1 MTPRSLNERLAS
13 RSEKLRLNDGF
24 VRETFKLPVEDARRR
39 ARAYLREFP
48 AEAYMTMIE
57 HCRPVADD
65 RIEFAMRTLPIAD

>member
-24 VRETFKLPVEDARRR
+24 VRETFNLPVEDARRR
-39 ARAYLREFP
+39 ARADLKEFP

-57 HCRPVADD
+57 RYRPTADG
-65 RIEFAMRTLPIAD
+65 RIEFTMRRLPTAD